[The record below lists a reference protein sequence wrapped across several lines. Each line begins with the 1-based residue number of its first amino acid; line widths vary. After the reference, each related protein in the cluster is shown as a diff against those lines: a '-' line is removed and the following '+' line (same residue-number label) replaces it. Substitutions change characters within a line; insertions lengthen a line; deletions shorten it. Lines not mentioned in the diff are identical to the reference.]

1 MKTMKTLLLA
11 GLFAM
16 PVAAIAG
23 DAAPAPVTDT
33 TGAPASIGQPPAGK
47 GQIVFF
53 RPSAMGMALGCTV
66 HEGDQIVSRLANSH
80 YFVYTAPLGAHTFT
94 VESEAKDTLNM
105 EVESGETYYVK
116 CKIGMGIIAG
126 RPNISPSDKAT
137 FDAKAP
143 NLKLQ
148 KLAVADAKAATPE
161 TAAKN

>member
-11 GLFAM
+11 GLLAM
-16 PVAAIAG
+16 PAAAIAG
-23 DAAPAPVTDT
+23 DAALIPVTDT
-33 TGAPASIGQPPAGK
+33 TGAPAAIGQPPAGK

-53 RPSAMGMALGCTV
+53 RPAAMGMALGCTV
-66 HEGDQIVSRLANSH
+66 HEGDQLVSRLANSH

-105 EVESGETYYVK
+105 EVEDGETYYVK

-126 RPNISPSDKAT
+126 RPNISPSDKAA

-148 KLAVADAKAATPE
+148 KLAVADKTAPSE